1 MTTLDLDETHEG
13 RPLTGKTVLVW
24 LGCFFGAMLI
34 ANAFF
39 VYYALSTFSGLDNPS
54 SYKAGRNYGA
64 QIEAA
69 EAQAIRDWSVNVDIV
84 RSGDGVNIDLIA
96 KDHSAA
102 PVRGVTFELH
112 LGHPADRR
120 HDVTVPL
127 TVADLGHFRGRV
139 EAVSGGW
146 WTLTVAGTR
155 DGEPVYK
162 SVERIR
168 LP

>member
-1 MTTLDLDETHEG
+1 MTILDLEETREG
-13 RPLTGKTVLVW
+13 RPLTGKIVLLW
-24 LGCFFGAMLI
+24 LAGFFGAMLI

-54 SYKAGRNYGA
+54 SYKAGRNYST

-69 EAQAIRDWSVNVDIV
+69 EAQAIRDWTVNVDIA
-84 RSGDGVNIDLIA
+84 RSGTGANFDLIA
-96 KDHSAA
+96 TDHSAA
-102 PVRGVTFELH
+102 PVRGVEFQLH

-127 TVADLGHFRGRV
+127 DVADLGHFRGRA
-139 EAVSGGW
+139 EAVPGGW
-146 WTLTVAGTR
+146 WTLRVTGTR
-155 DGEPVYK
+155 DGEAVYK